1 MKKKTLKIF
10 SYFKKAYFHKST
22 TKPESSKKIPKINE
36 SNIFLDN
43 PSILEG
49 NLFPKFNTKNQTLS
63 KNIDDLKEIQKM
75 DFSELTKQ
83 INTSS
88 VELKNLDKSDEF
100 LTNLNN
106 IESLIPWK
114 VNSGRKHYQE
124 KNLISFVNALTL
136 MSEKE
141 FKEILK
147 RFLIQMLCYDF
158 EGLGEHIENKF
169 LSKIKKNL
177 GYLKENGYKLV
188 LNDLEKK
195 IENASIELYDVENY
209 FTVGVSRNRKR
220 NCGLK
225 HYIVQDSFIEHI
237 PIKEIILKRVGKEEK
252 ANFYIHLHF
261 YFETDL
267 QLEIIDSK
275 NNSLMKNKNETSTH
289 EIILETLFSECD
301 YSKLKKAL
309 QRTMEKGSSLDLVR
323 FDPKSSLKIIDFD
336 RFMDGNSFIINKM

>member
-1 MKKKTLKIF
+1 MRKTIKIF
-10 SYFKKAYFHKST
+10 SYFKKASFYKST
-22 TKPESSKKIPKINE
+22 TKPESSRKIPKIKENDL
-36 SNIFLDN
+36 FLDN
-43 PSILEG
+43 QSILEE
-49 NLFPKFNTKNQTLS
+49 NLIPKFSTKNKPLT
-63 KNIDDLKEIQKM
+63 KNIDDLKEIQKI

-88 VELKNLDKSDEF
+88 VKLNTFDKNEEF
-100 LTNLNN
+100 LVNLNN
-106 IESLIPWK
+106 IESLVPWK
-114 VNSGRKHYQE
+114 INSVGKNYEE
-124 KNLISFVNALTL
+124 KNLISFVNVLTL
-136 MSEKE
+136 MSEKD

-147 RFLIQMLCYDF
+147 RFLSHMLSYNF
-158 EGLGEHIENKF
+158 EGLEEYSENKF

-177 GYLKENGYKLV
+177 GYLKENGYKLY
-188 LNDLEKK
+188 LNDLENK

-220 NCGLK
+220 NSGLK

-237 PIKEIILKRVGKEEK
+237 PIKEIILKRIGKDEK

-261 YFETDL
+261 YFKTDL
-267 QLEIIDSK
+267 QLEIFDK
-275 NNSLMKNKNETSTH
+275 NNNPASKDENEHSTH

-323 FDPKSSLKIIDFD
+323 FNPKSAIKIIDFD
-336 RFMDGNSFIINKM
+336 RFMDGNNFVINKM